1 MILASLWQ
9 WLETSAVGSFIA
21 ESAWAFP
28 TLESIHVIALVT
40 VVGTIAITDLRLLG
54 LASRKVAVTIVSKE
68 TLPFVWGAFILAA
81 TTGLLLFTSKAS
93 SYAVNPYFQLK
104 MLFLAI
110 AGLNM
115 AVFHVFTWR
124 SVHLWDNEPV
134 IPTAARIAGGTSLL
148 FWIMVVFFG
157 RVIGF
162 TLGIY
167 Q

>member
-1 MILASLWQ
+1 MDLVSLWQ
-9 WLETSAVGSFIA
+9 SLETSAVGSFIA

-54 LASRKVAVTIVSKE
+54 LASRKVAVTVVSSE
-68 TLPFVWGAFILAA
+68 TLPFVWGAFALAA
-81 TTGLLLFTSKAS
+81 ATGLLLFTSKAS

-104 MLFLAI
+104 MLFLMI

-124 SVHLWDNEPV
+124 SVHLWDTDSSL
-134 IPTAARIAGGTSLL
+134 PTAAKVAGGTSLL